1 MESSITA
8 PTLWGLVEARAV
20 ATPDAVMLIDERNRT
35 MTFAQYR
42 DAGLVAAA
50 GFYADGVRKGD
61 TISWQIPTWI
71 ETLVLMSALSRLGV
85 RQVPLLPIYRE
96 REMTFCLRQ
105 AGAKTLFVPGIW
117 RGFDYVALAERVRE
131 KIGSFNI

>member
-8 PTLWGLVEARAV
+8 PTLWALVEARAA
-20 ATPDAVMLIDERNRT
+20 ATPDAVMLIDERDRT

-42 DAGLVAAA
+42 DACEVAAA

-85 RQVPLLPIYRE
+85 RRQE
-96 REMTFCLRQ
+96 RRSAPERPAGSAQICPELR
-105 AGAKTLFVPGIW
+105 T
-117 RGFDYVALAERVRE
+117 
-131 KIGSFNI
+131 STSHS